1 MPICSY
7 ECFAID
13 GFFVAVPKITL
24 YYWTKE
30 DLGAIPVFHKA
41 IAIFWAHLMSLPV
54 LEILTKISLK
64 TLYKYHLLT
73 FSAITSVPALS
84 WTMLFK

>member
-1 MPICSY
+1 MDFLLLY
-7 ECFAID
+7 
-13 GFFVAVPKITL
+13 PKITL

-64 TLYKYHLLT
+64 TLYKSHLI
-73 FSAITSVPALS
+73 SHSVLLPQ
-84 WTMLFK
+84 FQH